1 MAAVTTKML
10 PPAGCNKACYRDGTV
25 GNMNPDGTIDVPMG
39 HVAAMLDSGF
49 TLAQEPATKLTA
61 SADATALTLCRDQCL
76 PVGVFSIFKP
86 GALMRMVCGAAEGTL
101 VTV

>member
-61 SADATALTLCRDQCL
+61 SADATALTLNHL
-76 PVGVFSIFKP
+76 PTGYLTGGLGWMQVTLSD
-86 GALMRMVCGAAEGTL
+86 GTL
-101 VTV
+101 AAVPYFKHS